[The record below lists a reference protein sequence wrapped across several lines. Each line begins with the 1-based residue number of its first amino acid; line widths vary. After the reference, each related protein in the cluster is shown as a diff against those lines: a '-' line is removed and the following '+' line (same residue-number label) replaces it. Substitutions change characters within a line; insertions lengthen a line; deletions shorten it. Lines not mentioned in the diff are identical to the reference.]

1 RVAPVRILEALK
13 LKPGDPLPASRGEM
27 EDAISEIP
35 GVVLARVEGVCCEG
49 SRAVLFIGVEER
61 GAAHPSFRSA
71 PEGAAVLPD
80 NIMELYGRLPGSLSE
95 LTEYTAAH
103 LSVVRDVVRSASG
116 AEQRAVAGALMAY
129 APDRAAV
136 LEDLQYA
143 LQDSDE

>member
-1 RVAPVRILEALK
+1 
-13 LKPGDPLPASRGEM
+13 M
-27 EDAISEIP
+27 
-35 GVVLARVEGVCCEG
+35 
-49 SRAVLFIGVEER
+49 LFIGVEER

-103 LSVVRDVVRSASG
+103 LNVVRDVVRSASG
-116 AEQRAVAGALMAY
+116 AEQRAVAAALMAY

-143 LQDSDE
+143 LQDSDESVRANAARSLGSLVEADASLVPKISPTWNAGPRPTI